1 MDDSKILLS
10 FAAADVDGLKQ
21 QLEEDLY
28 LIAKCCSENEL
39 LINPGKT
46 KYMLI
51 GTRQNLQ
58 NFLNE
63 VITPVSIAKDLGMT
77 FDSYLTYDQHITNLV
92 SSCMNSLC
100 QINRVKKCFDKEA
113 LILIISTLVMNKMFY
128 CSTAWSN
135 TTNDPTFINEAHAA

>member
-1 MDDSKILLS
+1 MAYLRGQFYHLYILVFTPTIFPLQFTTANWNRTWDDSKILLS

-28 LIAKCCSENEL
+28 LIAKCRSENEL

-58 NFLNE
+58 QLPEDMSINFLNE
-63 VITPVSIAKDLGMT
+63 VIPPFLLQKI
-77 FDSYLTYDQHITNLV
+77 
-92 SSCMNSLC
+92 
-100 QINRVKKCFDKEA
+100 
-113 LILIISTLVMNKMFY
+113 
-128 CSTAWSN
+128 
-135 TTNDPTFINEAHAA
+135 